1 MAEPKHS
8 AEYLELAR
16 VIELYKKA
24 NPAKYELK
32 KEALAKQLK
41 ALE

>member
-16 VIELYKKA
+16 IIELYKKA
-24 NPAKYELK
+24 NPWKYELK
-32 KEALAKQLK
+32 KDTLAKQLD
-41 ALE
+41 ALK